1 LIDALDLLIG
11 QPLDFFDDLSCVHV
25 SN

>member
-11 QPLDFFDDLSCVHV
+11 QPLDFFDDLSCIHV